1 MTPSKSNSPSTRNE
15 HYTAGVV
22 TSYGALASPMSPA
35 QRNNPGPGHYD
46 GNIMTSFP
54 NSPVRIYVV
63 LLSATVL
70 IFFKQKMNRP
80 SSADSL
86 NGSLSR
92 SGSRLSRMDTSP
104 RFALNTSLCMKDGI
118 LFQSRENNEKLL
130 GPGHYP
136 AAQKN
141 ELLKKS
147 HNVRVSSQKVLSP
160 KARVQPITDIRQTFG
175 TPGSTFRTPSGGAGE
190 FMNTPQNRPRSAS
203 SSPLNRNQFSYG
215 RNGGFFSPYN

>member
-1 MTPSKSNSPSTRNE
+1 
-15 HYTAGVV
+15 
-22 TSYGALASPMSPA
+22 
-35 QRNNPGPGHYD
+35 
-46 GNIMTSFP
+46 
-54 NSPVRIYVV
+54 
-63 LLSATVL
+63 
-70 IFFKQKMNRP
+70 MNRP

-147 HNVRVSSQKVLSP
+147 HNVRVSSQKVSSP
-160 KARVQPITDIRQTFG
+160 QARIQPITDIRQTFG
-175 TPGSTFRTPSGGAGE
+175 TPGSTFRTPSGAGQ
-190 FMNTPQNRPRSAS
+190 NSPQSRPRSAS